1 MSPPLNIPLF
11 NTFEVDLPAWLAVPT
26 KNYGK
31 KSNPV
36 WFRLANPMTTSRNLS
51 NRQHDSSIDLSRR
64 AGLTKPEIK
73 LNDWD
78 HKYDKVNIVL
88 EHFNALD
95 QSRIKKMEEHSG
107 ELYTNYPVLS
117 RGRPEVMAKNVD
129 YNKKHSKHDTEQKY
143 GKPFLTK
150 VKETLIGK
158 PIEGKDDN
166 FSKPKP
172 QVRSSTLLS
181 SLASSLRSSIPSDSD
196 RGSDEGSDEESDE
209 ESEAGKNVFR
219 PNRKIP
225 SKKKIY
231 KPSVSHGKP
240 PLKRAEPNLALTTK
254 VLQQAEKKRKKEEA
268 IAEKKK
274 SKAESTEAKK
284 KATQEA
290 KEAKETKQ
298 KEKADKPKIK
308 TKTTKPTPSEAGD
321 VITKKARGRTPKHS
335 TKEEAYKAKL
345 ESNKLNKQK
354 KAEEKKAKSTKKDN
368 IELVIKE

>member
-73 LNDWD
+73 LNSWD
-78 HKYDKVNIVL
+78 SSYNKADIVL

-158 PIEGKDDN
+158 PIEGNDGN
-166 FSKPKP
+166 FSKPKSP
-172 QVRSSTLLS
+172 VRSKTSPPVRSSTLLS
-181 SLASSLRSSIPSDSD
+181 SLASSLRSTIPSDSD
-196 RGSDEGSDEESDE
+196 SGSDSESDE

-219 PNRKIP
+219 PNRTTS
-225 SKKKIY
+225 SKKKLF

-274 SKAESTEAKK
+274 
-284 KATQEA
+284 ATQEA
-290 KEAKETKQ
+290 KESKAKAKEAKA

-321 VITKKARGRTPKHS
+321 VITKKARGRTPKHA

-354 KAEEKKAKSTKKDN
+354 KKETLKKAKATKKDN
-368 IELVIKE
+368 IEFVIEE